1 MHVILD
7 GLISSIDFAY
17 VCEPPLKMQVA
28 PLKNQ

>member
-1 MHVILD
+1 MLFWMD
-7 GLISSIDFAY
+7 QFSSIDFAY